1 LPSVVW
7 FETKAEADR
16 SQQQRAGW
24 PIGTIAV
31 LLIVGALDLPEIVA
45 RCRSSAVGVA
55 GIATAAR
62 SSTSRA
68 WLPCGPRPVGMI
80 ITGAGPLG
88 VITAMGLTAASAATI
103 QRRVSPFPIGSA
115 QATTPTLRLVTDR
128 TGMDP

>member
-45 RCRSSAVGVA
+45 RCRSSAVG
-55 GIATAAR
+55 
-62 SSTSRA
+62 
-68 WLPCGPRPVGMI
+68 
-80 ITGAGPLG
+80 
-88 VITAMGLTAASAATI
+88 
-103 QRRVSPFPIGSA
+103 
-115 QATTPTLRLVTDR
+115 
-128 TGMDP
+128 